1 MKSLGIWLQGKKA
14 MLGGALIAI
23 AGISAIWMGVM
34 SPESGLT
41 LVGAGIAVIGFA
53 DKANR
58 HQAELLAALEGVAKA
73 GVQYRAGD
81 RAAAVQEIEKTVEN
95 VAGEV
100 AHEWTYEPLPS
111 PLEEVPGD
119 FGNGMDRLQASIEA
133 AAKTRSAGAGE

>member
-1 MKSLGIWLQGKKA
+1 MKSVLSWVQGKKT
-14 MLGGALIAI
+14 MIGGALIAI
-23 AGISAIWMGVM
+23 AAIVAIWMGVM

-73 GVQYRAGD
+73 GVQYRSGD
-81 RAAAVQEIEKTVEN
+81 RAGAVQEIEKTVQN

-100 AHEWTYEPLPS
+100 AHEWSYRA
-111 PLEEVPGD
+111 
-119 FGNGMDRLQASIEA
+119 DR
-133 AAKTRSAGAGE
+133 AGEVFKGGCRPMKVEPANDDPNTLCRRVD

>member
-1 MKSLGIWLQGKKA
+1 MKSVLSWVQGKKT
-14 MLGGALIAI
+14 MIGGALIAI
-23 AGISAIWMGVM
+23 AAIVAIWMGVM

-73 GVQYRAGD
+73 GVQYRSGD
-81 RAAAVQEIEKTVEN
+81 RAGAVQEIEKTVQN

-100 AHEWTYEPLPS
+100 AHEWSYEP
-111 PLEEVPGD
+111 
-119 FGNGMDRLQASIEA
+119 IEP
-133 AAKTRSAGAGE
+133 AKQRRMRPEPANDDPNTLCRRVD